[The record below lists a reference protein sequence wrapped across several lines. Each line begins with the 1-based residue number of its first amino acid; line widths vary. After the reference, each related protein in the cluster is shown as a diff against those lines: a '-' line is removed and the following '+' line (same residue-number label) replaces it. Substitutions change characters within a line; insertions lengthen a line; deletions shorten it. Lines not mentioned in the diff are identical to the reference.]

1 MKVIDSR
8 FESVDNLAN
17 EVKIP
22 PVVQAVEKHKE
33 EAETNGHYEL
43 QTRITFECAHRLYDV
58 NTYSEELGV

>member
-8 FESVDNLAN
+8 FESVDNLAS
-17 EVKIP
+17 EVNIP
-22 PVVQAVEKHKE
+22 PVAKIAETRTKE
-33 EAETNGHYEL
+33 ANTNGHYEL